1 MKVNPNVN
9 KNINEAL
16 KSSQSNGLKVVVI
29 EGETIVEDEVLTDEE
44 IEGLQGKFLAFYNRY
59 IEDAK
64 LFREKIYKDLFYV
77 TRFFC
82 IFRESVEETV
92 KSRNT
97 YDLAMLQGNNE
108 VRSIAN
114 ELEALTTILN
124 LKHGEKKWNKE
135 NMIRLRNVL
144 QKVESVFL
152 TKIDGQYWVETM
164 PAAHINHDMATVMLQ
179 EMSLIFPN
187 FQYHRFLETNAAK
200 RKAKEEALAEKEK
213 RKAASAEHIEP
224 AEKQSQPVEKEKTY
238 KDYWRGLTRDEQL
251 AEISRCFTL
260 IDEYCERMN
269 VVVYKLERT
278 CDPRYAEAAKIL
290 NNHIIQRFY
299 FTDIE
304 GKRKGKDMKSASDY
318 VLVDEKMA
326 YLRDKHGYILLD
338 QRAMSNSVIKGFF
351 EKFESL
357 SYDFYKL
364 NDLVGDVQLS
374 DDEYTP
380 LV

>member
-1 MKVNPNVN
+1 MKINPNVS

-16 KSSQSNGLKVVVI
+16 KSTHSKDHKIVVI
-29 EGETIVEDEVLTDEE
+29 DGDAIVEDEVLTDEE
-44 IEGLQGKFLAFYNRY
+44 IEGMQGKYLAFYNRY
-59 IEDAK
+59 LDDAK

-77 TRFFC
+77 ARFFC
-82 IFRESVEETV
+82 IFRESIDETV
-92 KSRNT
+92 KDRDI

-108 VRSIAN
+108 IRSVAN

-124 LKHGEKKWNKE
+124 LKYGEKKWNKE
-135 NMIRLRNVL
+135 NMTRLRDIL
-144 QKVESVFL
+144 QRIEPILL
-152 TKIDGQYWVETM
+152 TKVDGQYWVETM
-164 PAAHINHDMATVMLQ
+164 PAARINHDMATVMLQ

-187 FQYHRFLETNAAK
+187 FQYHRFLEANEAK

-213 RKAASAEHIEP
+213 RKAARINFIEP

-269 VVVYKLERT
+269 AVVYKLERT
-278 CDPRYAEAAKIL
+278 CDPRFAEAAKIL

-299 FTDIE
+299 FTDLE
-304 GKRKGKDMKSASDY
+304 GKRKGKDMKSASNY
-318 VLVDEKMA
+318 VLVDEKLA
-326 YLRDKHGYILLD
+326 YLRDKHGNVLLD
-338 QRAMSNSVIKGFF
+338 ERAMSNSVIKGFF
-351 EKFESL
+351 EKFENL
-357 SYDFYKL
+357 SHEFYKL

-380 LV
+380 IV